1 MCIVLLKLHALLHLL
16 GHGMFECNTP
26 KLGFLGLLSVDISY
40 KVCIQGLYIYR
51 VKKRFRVWR
60 GCANKLTL
68 LALAAMRCDL
78 DVIVSRLA
86 DLKVP
91 KDTRLKNMFREDLM

>member
-51 VKKRFRVWR
+51 VKKRFRVMGSGEGVRISLHSWHWQPC
-60 GCANKLTL
+60 GA
-68 LALAAMRCDL
+68 
-78 DVIVSRLA
+78 I
-86 DLKVP
+86 
-91 KDTRLKNMFREDLM
+91 LMSLSAGLRI

>member
-1 MCIVLLKLHALLHLL
+1 MCL
-16 GHGMFECNTP
+16 
-26 KLGFLGLLSVDISY
+26 SY
-40 KVCIQGLYIYR
+40 KVYKLIGLKKLQGYG
-51 VKKRFRVWR
+51 VWR

-91 KDTRLKNMFREDLM
+91 KDTRLKKHISGRFDVYCKLWMIILDKLSR